1 MLTLEDILKQ
11 NNLQNGEPNIL
22 KMDCEG
28 CEYESILSA
37 TRDTIRSFSYIQIEY
52 HGGYKDLKYK
62 LEENGF
68 TVTVSKPKLLH
79 PMGGSSRFYS
89 GDIYARL
96 A

>member
-1 MLTLEDILKQ
+1 
-11 NNLQNGEPNIL
+11 
-22 KMDCEG
+22 MDCEG

-37 TRDTIRSFSYIQIEY
+37 SRDVIRSFSHIQIEY
-52 HGGYKDLKYK
+52 HYGYKDLKYK

-68 TVTVSKPKLLH
+68 IVSVTKPRLV
-79 PMGGSSRFYS
+79 PNVIDGSRLYI